1 MQEEK
6 LAKNK
11 SATPPTAGKQ
21 ALKKPSLAI
30 SK

>member
-11 SATPPTAGKQ
+11 SSTPPTAGKQ